1 MNDLEL
7 NREYTYKQICKVLGW
22 KYYTGGNSKDAQ
34 IREIEAAFEFYH
46 PMNKKTHNPKCSY
59 IFTQQLG
66 ELNKPK
72 QGGVRNTKAIQP
84 MMDYLTVKGKIE
96 FENIVDYKYS
106 SFTTWFCDRLNIF
119 KKDVYNIPYS
129 GEKAIQSFCEGHNIS
144 NARLF
149 CDYISTAK
157 SITKNMFRKALYAM
171 EKQDILEVEEGYMFT
186 YKLGKRSKGHFET
199 ILFNDIIK
207 QVETD
212 VCNEMKTE
220 HSLSEKLSGRQL
232 LLVIYG
238 KKELKEEFD
247 KKKLD
252 ALMKNHL
259 DLLNQCVDE
268 IDTDIG
274 SYCGRTYIDEEHPL
288 LSYYPGL
295 VILGMIRLD
304 DEDEV
309 EWYDADYELKIANVI
324 RARTKDMV
332 LNSKWKD
339 KYGHI
344 HNNYDYITGSADVK
358 KIEKLLYV
366 HVDEA
371 DTAAGQDSQS
381 EMFEFDEDEFGFDD
395 EELAAFEKID
405 WQNSVAKQDSQ
416 EPEAVGVD
424 VGEDEFGF
432 DDEAEVDDD
441 EFLSQLSADDE
452 NEDDWRSLIE
462 KLRGYSA

>member
-1 MNDLEL
+1 
-7 NREYTYKQICKVLGW
+7 
-22 KYYTGGNSKDAQ
+22 
-34 IREIEAAFEFYH
+34 
-46 PMNKKTHNPKCSY
+46 
-59 IFTQQLG
+59 
-66 ELNKPK
+66 
-72 QGGVRNTKAIQP
+72 
-84 MMDYLTVKGKIE
+84 
-96 FENIVDYKYS
+96 
-106 SFTTWFCDRLNIF
+106 
-119 KKDVYNIPYS
+119 
-129 GEKAIQSFCEGHNIS
+129 
-144 NARLF
+144 
-149 CDYISTAK
+149 
-157 SITKNMFRKALYAM
+157 MFRKALYAM

-199 ILFNDIIK
+199 TLFNDIIK
-207 QVETD
+207 QIETD

-220 HSLSEKLSGRQL
+220 HSLSEKLFGRQL

>member
-7 NREYTYKQICKVLGW
+7 NKEYTYKQICEVLGW
-22 KYYTGGNSKDAQ
+22 KYYTGGNSKEAQ
-34 IREIEAAFEFYH
+34 IREIESAFEFYH
-46 PMNKKTHNPKCSY
+46 PVNKKTHNPKCSY
-59 IFTQQLG
+59 IFTKQLG

-84 MMDYLTVKGKIE
+84 MMDYLMVKSAIE

-252 ALMKNHL
+252 TLMKNHL

-309 EWYDADYELKIANVI
+309 EWYDDYNLKIANVI

-395 EELAAFEKID
+395 EELAAFEQTK
-405 WQNSVAKQDSQ
+405 SGSYTYEESQ
-416 EPEAVGVD
+416 KHEKVKYD
-424 VGEDEFGF
+424 
-432 DDEAEVDDD
+432 VDDD
-441 EFLSQLSADDE
+441 EFLNELFSEIDE
-452 NEDDWRSLIE
+452 NKEYWLNYIE
-462 KLRGYSA
+462 KLKRHSA

>member
-1 MNDLEL
+1 MNELEL
-7 NREYTYKQICKVLGW
+7 NREYTYKQICEVLGW

-59 IFTQQLG
+59 IFTKQLG

-84 MMDYLTVKGKIE
+84 MMDYLMVKSAIE

-252 ALMKNHL
+252 TLMKNHL

-309 EWYDADYELKIANVI
+309 EWYDDYNLKIANVI

-395 EELAAFEKID
+395 EELAAFEQTK
-405 WQNSVAKQDSQ
+405 SGSYTYEDSQ
-416 EPEAVGVD
+416 KHEKVKYD
-424 VGEDEFGF
+424 
-432 DDEAEVDDD
+432 VDDD
-441 EFLSQLSADDE
+441 EFLNELFSEIDE
-452 NEDDWRSLIE
+452 NKEYWLNYIE
-462 KLRGYSA
+462 KLKRHSA

>member
-1 MNDLEL
+1 
-7 NREYTYKQICKVLGW
+7 
-22 KYYTGGNSKDAQ
+22 
-34 IREIEAAFEFYH
+34 
-46 PMNKKTHNPKCSY
+46 
-59 IFTQQLG
+59 
-66 ELNKPK
+66 
-72 QGGVRNTKAIQP
+72 
-84 MMDYLTVKGKIE
+84 
-96 FENIVDYKYS
+96 
-106 SFTTWFCDRLNIF
+106 
-119 KKDVYNIPYS
+119 
-129 GEKAIQSFCEGHNIS
+129 
-144 NARLF
+144 
-149 CDYISTAK
+149 
-157 SITKNMFRKALYAM
+157 
-171 EKQDILEVEEGYMFT
+171 
-186 YKLGKRSKGHFET
+186 
-199 ILFNDIIK
+199 
-207 QVETD
+207 
-212 VCNEMKTE
+212 MKTPKE
-220 HSLSEKLSGRQL
+220 YNDNIKNGIITSKMLTDCLYSVNKLSGRQL

-252 ALMKNHL
+252 TLMKNHL

-309 EWYDADYELKIANVI
+309 EWYDDYNLKIANVI

-395 EELAAFEKID
+395 EELAAFEQTK
-405 WQNSVAKQDSQ
+405 SGSYTYEDSQ
-416 EPEAVGVD
+416 KHEKVKYD
-424 VGEDEFGF
+424 
-432 DDEAEVDDD
+432 VDDD
-441 EFLSQLSADDE
+441 EFLNELFSEIDE
-452 NEDDWRSLIE
+452 NKEYWLNYIE
-462 KLRGYSA
+462 KLKRHSA